1 MARKETERHWE
12 EGPVK
17 GVRDQTVNANL
28 LESAPSGRG
37 SRGRR
42 RRRDLQAT
50 TAEANGKRCWPSS
63 PNRSGDCQFVD

>member
-1 MARKETERHWE
+1 MARKETERQWE

-28 LESAPSGRG
+28 LESAPTGRG
-37 SRGRR
+37 SRR

-50 TAEANGKRCWPSS
+50 TAVPNG
-63 PNRSGDCQFVD
+63 